1 MHKKKECTRKNQL
14 STKPIPRKLKNEK
27 KPISIKPVKS
37 DKDSAEGMDFLHDVM
52 HVHHIV
58 TAIPAQ
64 SVCPYMILL
73 SNDNI

>member
-14 STKPIPRKLKNEK
+14 STKPIPRKLKYEK

-52 HVHHIV
+52 HVHH
-58 TAIPAQ
+58 TAD
-64 SVCPYMILL
+64 
-73 SNDNI
+73 SNTRTKCLPLHDIAV